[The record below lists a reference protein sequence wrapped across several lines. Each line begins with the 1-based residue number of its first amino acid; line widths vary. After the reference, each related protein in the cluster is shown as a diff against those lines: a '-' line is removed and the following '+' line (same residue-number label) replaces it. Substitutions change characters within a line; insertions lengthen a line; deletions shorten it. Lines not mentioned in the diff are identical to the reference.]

1 MFSTLISRVLNSFE
15 KGLRMELT
23 ERRKK
28 ILQIVVDE
36 YISDVEPVSSQRV
49 RDRHFKHLSPATIRS
64 ELAALEEM
72 GYLDHPHTSAG
83 KVPLPKAYRYYVSTL
98 MEKDKLSRDEIDYIQ
113 TYFSKNFSETEALVR
128 NAAKVISDITN
139 YAGVGVKHNESE
151 QRIES
156 IKLVSLSPTTVLL
169 VIVTENSIIKD
180 CILST
185 DSPLDELY
193 VDTGAE
199 ILNRLFSGKT
209 ITQAVQIGE
218 ESLLCEFKS
227 YRALFSNIIEV
238 LKRYLEMESDRIYTE
253 GASKVLSIP
262 EFADIERA
270 KSFFSIIDNKSKLL
284 KLLKEP
290 DSSGVE
296 MTIKI
301 SPDDLDEAKDFSV
314 VTANYIVGGKALGS
328 AGVIG
333 PIRMEYSKVISVLN
347 CIKDTIAEILK
358 KE

>member
-1 MFSTLISRVLNSFE
+1 MISTLKARVLKSFE
-15 KGLRMELT
+15 KGLKMELT

-36 YISDVEPVSSQRV
+36 HITDIEPVSSQKV
-49 RDRHFKHLSPATIRS
+49 RDRHFQHLSPATIRS

-83 KVPLPKAYRYYVSTL
+83 KIPLPKAYRYYVSAL
-98 MEKDKLSRDEIDYIQ
+98 MEKDRLSSDEIDYIQ
-113 TYFSKNFSETEALVR
+113 THFSKNFTETEALVKS
-128 NAAKVISDITN
+128 AAKVITDITN
-139 YAGVGVKHNESE
+139 YAAVGIKHNESE

-180 CILST
+180 CILSI
-185 DSPLDELY
+185 DAPLDELY

-199 ILNRLFSGKT
+199 ILNRIFLGKT
-209 ITQAVQIGE
+209 VTQAVQIGE
-218 ESLLCEFKS
+218 ESLLREFKS

-238 LKRYLEMESDRIYTE
+238 LKRYLEMESDKVYTE

-270 KSFFSIIDNKSKLL
+270 KNFFSIIDNKSKLL
-284 KLLKEP
+284 KLLKGP

-314 VTANYIVGGKALGS
+314 VTANYIVGGKTVGS

-333 PIRMEYSKVISVLN
+333 PIRMEYGKVISVLD
-347 CIKDTIAEILK
+347 CIKNAILEILK